1 MMKTTTL
8 FTSAGLACLLALS
21 ISACSKPAEDTPSA
35 PSTETA
41 APEATAPA
49 ETATASSEAPV
60 VDEATLKIVAALP
73 APMNTA
79 DLANGAKQFAKCK
92 SCHSITP
99 DKKNMTGPTLNG
111 IYGRKNAT
119 VASYTYSDAMKA
131 HAVTWDFK
139 SLDEYLTAPP
149 TVVKGTKMAFAGIK
163 NEKDRVDLI
172 AYLKVEGSK

>member
-1 MMKTTTL
+1 MKTTTL
-8 FTSAGLACLLALS
+8 FTTAGLACLLALG
-21 ISACSKPAEDTPSA
+21 ISACSKPAEDTPA
-35 PSTETA
+35 A
-41 APEATAPA
+41 APTTEAAAPV
-49 ETATASSEAPV
+49 ETATTSSEAPV

-79 DLANGAKQFAKCK
+79 DLANGAKQYAKCK
-92 SCHSITP
+92 SCHSISP
-99 DKKNMTGPTLNG
+99 DKKNLTGPTLHG
-111 IYGRKNAT
+111 VYGRKNAT
-119 VASYTYSDAMKA
+119 VADYTYSDAMKA

-139 SLDEYLTAPP
+139 SLDEYIAAPP